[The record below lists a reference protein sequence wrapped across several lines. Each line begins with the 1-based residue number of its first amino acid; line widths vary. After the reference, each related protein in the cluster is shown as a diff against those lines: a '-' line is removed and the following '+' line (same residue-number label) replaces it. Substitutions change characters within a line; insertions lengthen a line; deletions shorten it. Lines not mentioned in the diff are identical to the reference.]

1 MILYCCESKL
11 EDKKLKTLLSVHD
24 TYLCTGWSR
33 LWPRSETAPTKKA
46 PPVGDIL
53 GLCRAE
59 PRQWRN
65 SGRDAIIYPGRYRPP
80 PRLNLFA
87 PLRPNTAAPIL
98 RTNVRVRVPESPGLR
113 LSSSPPFTPLK
124 PSGKITTLVCRLIN
138 YLAMRINVR

>member
-1 MILYCCESKL
+1 MRPQWLNFGKDAIVFA
-11 EDKKLKTLLSVHD
+11 DF
-24 TYLCTGWSR
+24 
-33 LWPRSETAPTKKA
+33 APTRRRSA
-46 PPVGDIL
+46 PV
-53 GLCRAE
+53 
-59 PRQWRN
+59 
-65 SGRDAIIYPGRYRPP
+65 
-80 PRLNLFA
+80 A